1 MIQLNN
7 RMISFWFVRFN
18 CLYALME
25 NLILFSKVR
34 FKIDSTHFALNEN
47 NDAVVEVR
55 LLLASSSSHLVF

>member
-1 MIQLNN
+1 
-7 RMISFWFVRFN
+7 
-18 CLYALME
+18 ME